1 MIEALLAWTVV
12 LTCSTA
18 VAYIRIRKL
27 NHALGHSLKAT
38 YNILETIQMQSDINI
53 QQQKM
58 NEIVNTNL
66 EILGVHTNLI
76 KPSIGYEAS
85 QFLAWYNARKKEGE
99 NG

>member
-1 MIEALLAWTVV
+1 MIEVLLAWTIV
-12 LTCSTA
+12 LTVSTA
-18 VAYIRIRKL
+18 VAYLRIRKL
-27 NHALGHSLKAT
+27 NLALGHSLRAT

-76 KPSIGYEAS
+76 KPSIGYEAT